1 MSTEKVRW
9 GILGS
14 ADIARKNWL
23 AILNSGN
30 GTVTAVASRQ
40 QARARDFIEECQAVA
55 PMPEKPRALGSYEDL
70 LADKKVEAVY
80 IPLPTGL
87 RKEWVLRAAQSG
99 KHIVCEKPCAASLS
113 DLQEM
118 LLACARNRVQF
129 MDGVM
134 FMHSSRLPQLR
145 DALSSIGDIRRGTS
159 AFTFQAPVDFFQ

>member
-70 LADKKVEAVY
+70 LADKKVEAVF

-87 RKEWVLRAAQSG
+87 CNEWGVGAAQSR
-99 KHIVCEKPCAASLS
+99 KHIVCRQPCAASLS
-113 DLQEM
+113 DPHDLF
-118 LLACARNRVQF
+118 L
-129 MDGVM
+129 
-134 FMHSSRLPQLR
+134 
-145 DALSSIGDIRRGTS
+145 
-159 AFTFQAPVDFFQ
+159 